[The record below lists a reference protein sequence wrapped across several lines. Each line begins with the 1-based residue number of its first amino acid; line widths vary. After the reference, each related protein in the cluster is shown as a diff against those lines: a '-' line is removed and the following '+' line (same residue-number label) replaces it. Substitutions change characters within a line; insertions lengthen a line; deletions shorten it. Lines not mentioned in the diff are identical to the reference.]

1 MNENGKT
8 ATEPTRQA
16 AMLAGVASYA
26 ERTGGRRAPME
37 YPAPYPYWLR
47 GKVARIRR

>member
-1 MNENGKT
+1 MNESTTKG
-8 ATEPTRQA
+8 TRQA
-16 AMLAGVASYA
+16 DMLASVNRYTG
-26 ERTGGRRAPME
+26 RTGGKRHPSD

>member
-8 ATEPTRQA
+8 ATTPPRQA
-16 AMLAGVASYA
+16 AMVEAVTSYTG
-26 ERTGGRRAPME
+26 RTGGKRHPSD